1 MRMYNYNILLYLF
14 ATCIFNVLKIYMRV
28 LYMYYICV
36 RLKLEEIKL
45 IKFMYI
51 YIYGLI

>member
-14 ATCIFNVLKIYMRV
+14 ATCIFNVFENIYMRV

-36 RLKLEEIKL
+36 RLKEEIKL
-45 IKFMYI
+45 IKYI
-51 YIYGLI
+51 CVYGLI